1 MNRAMVQL
9 GLNKG
14 VNMSQEKKYE
24 KKEWVAGV
32 DKLPGA
38 SDMNRIEEGLDR
50 AYDEIEALQTTVGS
64 LVKDHSLHAENIKSA
79 LEPLPDNA
87 KVADV
92 VAAFNKLV
100 EAIKG

>member
-1 MNRAMVQL
+1 MT
-9 GLNKG
+9 
-14 VNMSQEKKYE
+14 QEKKYE

-38 SDMNRIEEGLDR
+38 SDMNRIEEGIDS
-50 AYDEIEALQTTVGS
+50 AYGEIEALQDTVNS
-64 LVKDHSLHAENIKSA
+64 LKEALQTEKIKSA
-79 LEPLPDNA
+79 VDPLPDNA

>member
-1 MNRAMVQL
+1 
-9 GLNKG
+9 
-14 VNMSQEKKYE
+14 MSQEKKYE
-24 KKEWVAGV
+24 KKEWIAGI

-50 AYDEIEALQTTVGS
+50 AYDEIEALQTTVSS
-64 LVKDHSLHAENIKSA
+64 LMKDHSLHAENIKSA